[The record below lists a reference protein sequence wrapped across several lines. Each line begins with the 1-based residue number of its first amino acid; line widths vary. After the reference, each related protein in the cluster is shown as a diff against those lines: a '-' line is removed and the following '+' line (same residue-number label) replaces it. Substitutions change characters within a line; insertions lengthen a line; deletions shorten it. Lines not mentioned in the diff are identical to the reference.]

1 MIPENYG
8 YAVGFQWASPERFL
22 RISEVLSAA
31 AKRQHKLSLADM
43 ENLQNDVV
51 SLPAR
56 DLRVL
61 LKHAVG
67 DAPSTSAKLLLDWDC
82 AVTADS
88 TAATLYE
95 FWDAELRDA
104 VTKLAVPPEAQKIA
118 GKLALPEILQE
129 LSHPRATVFGQNPD
143 GARDALLLQTLQA
156 AEQKLAAKLG
166 PDPKNWSWGNLHR
179 VSFKHPLGHV
189 TPAADALFDRGPF
202 PRPGDG
208 STVDATYFGGASFDQ
223 LAGASYREIFDLSDW
238 DNAVGVNVPGQSGQP
253 GSPHYD
259 DLLPLW
265 IQGQYFPLRFSKP
278 SVDRDTTDVL
288 ELKP

>member
-1 MIPENYG
+1 
-8 YAVGFQWASPERFL
+8 
-22 RISEVLSAA
+22 
-31 AKRQHKLSLADM
+31 M

-179 VSFKHPLGHV
+179 VSLKHPLGHV